1 LTVDE
6 NLNALRVSSFFRNE
20 EEETK
25 SSEVIDLFE
34 TQEITVQCIRPLV
47 DALFA
52 GLVIWECCNGHGAI
66 SRVLNN
72 WGYNVVET
80 DLNFGDNRLDFLS
93 CPTPDT
99 VGGIITNFPYH
110 RKTDFVSRVYE
121 LGLPTVALLPIETI
135 TVVGCKNLFLQH
147 GVSIGI
153 VHPEPRFIHNGN
165 LVHHPSATAW
175 FFMNC
180 NPFPDIDVKGRG
192 MFVFYI
198 NQE

>member
-1 LTVDE
+1 LY
-6 NLNALRVSSFFRNE
+6 
-20 EEETK
+20 
-25 SSEVIDLFE
+25 E
-34 TQEITVQCIRPLV
+34 TQEGTVQCIRPFV

-121 LGLPTVALLPIETI
+121 LGLPTIALLPLDTMR
-135 TVVGCKNLFLQH
+135 VRGCKNLFLLH
-147 GVSIGI
+147 GVSVGI
-153 VHPEPRFIHNGN
+153 VHPEPRFLHNGN
-165 LVHHPSATAW
+165 LVEAIPTAW

-192 MFVFYI
+192 IFVFYI